1 MCYNKYYEKRNL
13 YFSELKFIWG
23 GEEMRMGYDLVIE
36 QQQKL
41 IMTPELKLALKIL
54 QLPSVEL
61 EELIQHELE
70 ANPVLDLVDDNR
82 DEKPE
87 MQHKQDQKEKEKEK
101 EKEINWKEYLQFQGK
116 SYSMEGFESDE
127 TSEFSYENFITY
139 SYTLKDHL
147 ISQLRVSPINEK
159 LRETGE
165 YIIECLDENGY
176 LTITLE
182 DMSEILSVDLVTV
195 REALDIIQTFEP
207 FGVGAIDLKECLLI
221 QLRNRDILNGVI
233 EAIIKNHLDDIA
245 CNRLNNISKKLSIS
259 IEEAQNYSDIIKNL
273 EPKPGR
279 AFEGSTSTKYVTPD
293 VYIEKIG
300 NEYVV
305 IINDHYGSRLMIN
318 QYYKS
323 ILSSED
329 KSSQAS
335 TFINNKLSSAMWL
348 IRSLEHRK
356 NTLYNVVKAILD
368 YQMDFFEKGPMYL
381 RTMTLKK
388 IAEMVNVH
396 ESTVS
401 RAINGKY
408 VQTPRGIFEIK
419 YFFKSGVDNQDG
431 EAISSESIKKMIKSY
446 VSSED
451 TSKPVSDQYI
461 ADCLVKEGYM
471 ISRRTVAKYRDELG
485 ILSSSKRKRY

>member
-1 MCYNKYYEKRNL
+1 MI
-13 YFSELKFIWG
+13 SSMG
-23 GEEMRMGYDLVIE
+23 GDEMRMGYDLLIE

-54 QLPSVEL
+54 QLPAIEL
-61 EELIQHELE
+61 EELLQQELE
-70 ANPVLDLVDDNR
+70 DNPVLELVDDNR
-82 DEKPE
+82 DEKSE
-87 MQHKQDQKEKEKEK
+87 VQQKQEKQEKKDKEKD
-101 EKEINWKEYLQFQGK
+101 IDWKEYFQFQGK
-116 SYSMEGFESDE
+116 SYIEEGFDSDDAAE
-127 TSEFSYENFITY
+127 LSYENFVTY

-147 ISQLRVSPINEK
+147 ISQLRVAQISKK
-159 LRETGE
+159 LRDIGE
-165 YIIECLDENGY
+165 YIIESLDENGY
-176 LTITLE
+176 LTITQE
-182 DMSEILSVDLVTV
+182 DLAAILHEEPETVKEALSV
-195 REALDIIQTFEP
+195 IQTFEP
-207 FGVGAIDLKECLLI
+207 YGIGASNLKECLLL
-221 QLRNRDILNGVI
+221 QLKNKDILDEKI
-233 EAIIKNHLDDIA
+233 ETIIIDHLDDIA
-245 CNRLNNISKKLSIS
+245 GNRINNIAKRLSIS
-259 IEEAQNYSDIIKNL
+259 IEEAQKYSDIVKNL

-293 VYIEKIG
+293 AYIEKKE

-305 IINDHYGSRLMIN
+305 IVNDYYGSKLMIN
-318 QYYKS
+318 QFYKK
-323 ILSSED
+323 ILISED

-348 IRSLEHRK
+348 IKSIEHRR
-356 NTLYNVVKAILD
+356 NTLYNVLKAILD
-368 YQMDFFEKGPMYL
+368 YQMDFFEKGPMFL
-381 RTMTLKK
+381 KTMTLKK

-408 VQTPRGIFEIK
+408 VQTPRGTFEIK

-446 VSSED
+446 LSSED
-451 TSKPVSDQYI
+451 ASKPLSDQNI
-461 ADCLVKEGYM
+461 ADLLVKAGYM

>member
-1 MCYNKYYEKRNL
+1 
-13 YFSELKFIWG
+13 
-23 GEEMRMGYDLVIE
+23 MRMGYDLVLE

-54 QLPSVEL
+54 QLPAVEL
-61 EELIQHELE
+61 EELIQNELE
-70 ANPVLDLVDDNR
+70 ANPVLDLMDENR

-87 MQHKQDQKEKEKEK
+87 VQQKQENKEKEK
-101 EKEINWKEYLQFQGK
+101 EKEIDWKEYVQYQGK
-116 SYSMEGFESDE
+116 SYSMEGFDTDES
-127 TSEFSYENFITY
+127 SEFSYENFITY
-139 SYTLKDHL
+139 SYTLKEHL
-147 ISQLRVSPINEK
+147 ISQIRVSTISEK
-159 LRETGE
+159 LRDIGE
-165 YIIECLDENGY
+165 YIIESLDENGY
-176 LTITLE
+176 LNTTQE
-182 DMSEILSVDLVTV
+182 DMAAILAVDIEAV
-195 REALDIIQTFEP
+195 RDALNIIHTFEP

-221 QLRNRDILNGVI
+221 QLKNRDIQNEKI
-233 EAIIKNHLDDIA
+233 EAIVKNHLDDIA

-279 AFEGSTSTKYVTPD
+279 AFEGSSSTKYVTPD
-293 VYIEKIG
+293 VYIEKVG

-318 QYYKS
+318 QYYKN
-323 ILSSED
+323 ILRSED
-329 KSSQAS
+329 KSSNA
-335 TFINNKLSSAMWL
+335 TAFINNKLTSAMWL
-348 IRSLEHRK
+348 IKSLEHRK
-356 NTLYNVVKAILD
+356 NTLYNVVKAILE

-381 RTMTLKK
+381 RTMTLKR
-388 IAEMVNVH
+388 IAEMVSVH

-401 RAINGKY
+401 RAISGKY
-408 VQTPRGIFEIK
+408 VQTPRGIYEIK

-446 VSSED
+446 VSGED
-451 TSKPVSDQYI
+451 TGKPVSDQHI
-461 ADCLVKEGYM
+461 ADFLVKEGYT

>member
-1 MCYNKYYEKRNL
+1 
-13 YFSELKFIWG
+13 
-23 GEEMRMGYDLVIE
+23 MRMGYDLVIE

>member
-1 MCYNKYYEKRNL
+1 
-13 YFSELKFIWG
+13 
-23 GEEMRMGYDLVIE
+23 MRMGYDLVIE

-54 QLPSVEL
+54 QLPAVEL

-70 ANPVLDLVDDNR
+70 ANPVLEMAEDNR

-87 MQHKQDQKEKEKEK
+87 VQQKQDKNEK
-101 EKEINWKEYLQFQGK
+101 EKEIDWKEYFQFQGK
-116 SYSMEGFESDE
+116 SYSAEFDNDEAAES
-127 TSEFSYENFITY
+127 SYENFVTY

-147 ISQLRVSPINEK
+147 ISQLRVSQINKK
-159 LRETGE
+159 LRVIGE
-165 YIIECLDENGY
+165 YIIESLDENGY
-176 LTITLE
+176 LTITHE
-182 DMSEILSVDLVTV
+182 DMAAILNVKVETI
-195 REALDIIQTFEP
+195 REALNVIQTFEP
-207 FGVGAIDLKECLLI
+207 FGVGAADLKECLLI
-221 QLRNRDILNGVI
+221 QLRNKDILDEKI
-233 EAIIKNHLDDIA
+233 ETIILNHLDDIA
-245 CNRLNNISKKLSIS
+245 GNRINTIAKKLFIS
-259 IEEAQNYSDIIKNL
+259 IEEAQEYSDIIKNL

-279 AFEGSTSTKYVTPD
+279 AFEGGTSTKYVIPD
-293 VYIEKIG
+293 AYIEKLG
-300 NEYVV
+300 NEYMIMV
-305 IINDHYGSRLMIN
+305 NDHYGSRLMIN
-318 QYYKS
+318 QFYKK
-323 ILSSED
+323 ILVSED

-348 IRSLEHRK
+348 IKSLEHRR
-356 NTLYNVVKAILD
+356 NTLYNVLKAILD
-368 YQMDFFEKGPMYL
+368 YQMDFFEKGPMFL

-431 EAISSESIKKMIKSY
+431 EAISSESIKKMIKGY
-446 VSSED
+446 VSGED
-451 TSKPVSDQYI
+451 TSKPLSDQNV
-461 ADCLVKEGYM
+461 ADFLVKEGYM

>member
-1 MCYNKYYEKRNL
+1 M
-13 YFSELKFIWG
+13 G
-23 GEEMRMGYDLVIE
+23 GDEMRMGYDLLIE

-54 QLPSVEL
+54 QLPAVEL
-61 EELIQHELE
+61 EELLQQELE
-70 ANPVLDLVDDNR
+70 NNPVLELVDDNR
-82 DEKPE
+82 DEKSE
-87 MQHKQDQKEKEKEK
+87 AQQKQDKKEKEK
-101 EKEINWKEYLQFQGK
+101 EKEIDWKEYFQFQGK
-116 SYSMEGFESDE
+116 SYSEEFFDNDE
-127 TSEFSYENFITY
+127 AAELSYENFITY

-147 ISQLRVSPINEK
+147 ISQLRVSQINKK
-159 LRETGE
+159 LRDIGE
-165 YIIECLDENGY
+165 YIIESLDENGY
-176 LTITLE
+176 LTITME
-182 DMSEILSVDLVTV
+182 DLAAILDVEPEAVEEALSV
-195 REALDIIQTFEP
+195 IQTFEP
-207 FGVGAIDLKECLLI
+207 FGVGASNLKECLLI
-221 QLRNRDILNGVI
+221 QLRNKDIIDKKI
-233 EAIIKNHLDDIA
+233 EAIIMNHLDDIA
-245 CNRLNNISKKLSIS
+245 SNRINNISKKLSIS
-259 IEEAQNYSDIIKNL
+259 IEEAQKYSDIIKSL

-279 AFEGSTSTKYVTPD
+279 AFEEGTSTKYVTPD

-300 NEYVV
+300 KEYVV
-305 IINDHYGSRLMIN
+305 TVNDYHGSKLMIN
-318 QYYKS
+318 QFYKKML
-323 ILSSED
+323 ISED

-335 TFINNKLSSAMWL
+335 AFISNKLSSAMWL
-348 IRSLEHRK
+348 IKSLEHRK

-368 YQMDFFEKGPMYL
+368 YQMDFFEKGPMFL
-381 RTMTLKK
+381 KTMTLKK

-446 VSSED
+446 VSGED
-451 TSKPVSDQYI
+451 ASKPLSDQQI
-461 ADCLVKEGYM
+461 ADLLVKEGYM